1 LYFNTLWRE
10 YKKSKGILGQL
21 KISTSVDDLVVD
33 FKNRTAQSNIA
44 AKAESS
50 SHKYWH
56 AHYAF
61 NGDSGK
67 KELYDKVWGSKA
79 TCLGGIINSRVDDL
93 NDSLADI
100 MHNMAQSSANKRMLE
115 NENDEQKEA
124 ELFAEKCIKIV
135 NCAKEDHH
143 VLKYWFVWLDTLIHE

>member
-1 LYFNTLWRE
+1 MIRDYPN
-10 YKKSKGILGQL
+10 
-21 KISTSVDDLVVD
+21 
-33 FKNRTAQSNIA
+33 NIA

-61 NGDSGK
+61 NGDSGE
-67 KELYDKVWGSKA
+67 KELY
-79 TCLGGIINSRVDDL
+79 DL

-124 ELFAEKCIKIV
+124 ELFAETCRRCEKVI
-135 NCAKEDHH
+135 
-143 VLKYWFVWLDTLIHE
+143 